1 MTKSVKTTQPVVAY
15 LKVSGYIKRFL
26 QTKYGEIVKFPFVSM
41 LYSAMFQH
49 IVDNPLMAPV
59 TPFSFSQ
66 RAFCYEREDV
76 VFDMN
81 ISLPPEDEK
90 DQFVAIELPPAV
102 FRFGREMDVTPFCQ
116 FSRRGAVEMRRLIH
130 REFWTECLAFI
141 DDCFTRSRI
150 CNVKV
155 TRENALIDFMF
166 VNGINMVWHETLIRH
181 VTRVRRKIEFE
192 IEQKRAAMEENA
204 NCQFCYT

>member
-66 RAFCYEREDV
+66 KAFCYGREDV

-81 ISLPPEDEK
+81 IGLPPEDEK

-116 FSRRGAVEMRRLIH
+116 FSRRGSVEMRRLIY

-141 DDCFTRSRI
+141 DDCFMRARME
-150 CNVKV
+150 NVRV
-155 TRENALIDFMF
+155 TRENAIADFISINNID
-166 VNGINMVWHETLIRH
+166 MVWHDTLIRH
-181 VTRVRRKIEFE
+181 DRRARKKIGFE
-192 IEQKRAAMEENA
+192 IEQKRIAMEKNA
-204 NCQFCYT
+204 DRQFCYT